1 MKSPIVQKMLDF
13 LDSEEEKQ
21 RMEAYSNENGKVSFG
36 WSLSYEGAWVNG
48 CFSWPTPFLNPLS
61 KTFWRFRKAR
71 KFLTNYLEEKEVK
84 EYREKLKSV
93 I

>member
-1 MKSPIVQKMLDF
+1 LNHD
-13 LDSEEEKQ
+13 
-21 RMEAYSNENGKVSFG
+21 
-36 WSLSYEGAWVNG
+36 GAWVNG

-71 KFLTNYLEEKEVK
+71 KFLKNYLEEKEVE
-84 EYREKLKSV
+84 EYREKMKSV